1 MENCKRNFG
10 QLFFA
15 MKLPE
20 FVASF
25 FSSLLRIILVLAFCL
40 AVTFVV
46 VFPLWKF
53 AVTLPRPYT
62 IFALVLLF
70 CAFVVFVFS
79 RLKSRHKKHK
89 D

>member
-1 MENCKRNFG
+1 
-10 QLFFA
+10 
-15 MKLPE
+15 MKLSAF
-20 FVASF
+20 FVSF
-25 FSSLLRIILVLAFCL
+25 FSSLLRIIIILAFCL
-40 AVTFVV
+40 AVTFAV

-53 AVTLPRPYT
+53 AVTFPRPYT
-62 IFALVLLF
+62 VFALVLVF